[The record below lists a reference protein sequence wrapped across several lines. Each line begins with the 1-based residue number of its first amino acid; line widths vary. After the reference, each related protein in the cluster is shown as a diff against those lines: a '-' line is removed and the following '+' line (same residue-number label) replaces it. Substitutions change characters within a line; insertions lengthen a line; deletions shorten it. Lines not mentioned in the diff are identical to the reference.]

1 VAEENLKDFAVNWAI
16 FGLLL
21 TCLISFT
28 IFFMYE
34 NNPIGLN
41 DGSED
46 ILDSTDTNM
55 RKSLQ
60 EIEGDTNELL
70 NITAQT
76 NPEVSFLGSI
86 DSVSTA
92 YEIAGSAK
100 SQWANT
106 KTLIKWIFSGEVGE
120 ILLGVFGG
128 LIGFLSIYFITK
140 WIRIGS

>member
-1 VAEENLKDFAVNWAI
+1 
-16 FGLLL
+16 
-21 TCLISFT
+21 
-28 IFFMYE
+28 MYA

-46 ILDSTDTNM
+46 ILSGTDTNM
-55 RKSLQ
+55 RTSLQ

-76 NPEVSFLGSI
+76 NPEVSFLGSR
-86 DSVSTA
+86 DSVATA
-92 YEIAGSAK
+92 YETAGSAK

-106 KTLIKWIFSGEVGE
+106 KTLIKWVFSGDVGV
-120 ILLGVFGG
+120 ILLSVFSG

>member
-46 ILDSTDTNM
+46 ILSGTDTNM
-55 RKSLQ
+55 RTSLQ

-76 NPEVSFLGSI
+76 NPEVSFLGSR
-86 DSVSTA
+86 DSVATA
-92 YEIAGSAK
+92 YETAGSAK
-100 SQWANT
+100 SQWENT
-106 KTLIKWIFSGEVGE
+106 KTLIRWVFSGDVGT